1 MVAVARKLTQGSFR
15 RVAAEIG
22 AVPDVPDAADAAD
35 ESPLDRE

>member
-1 MVAVARKLTQGSFR
+1 
-15 RVAAEIG
+15 VAAEIG